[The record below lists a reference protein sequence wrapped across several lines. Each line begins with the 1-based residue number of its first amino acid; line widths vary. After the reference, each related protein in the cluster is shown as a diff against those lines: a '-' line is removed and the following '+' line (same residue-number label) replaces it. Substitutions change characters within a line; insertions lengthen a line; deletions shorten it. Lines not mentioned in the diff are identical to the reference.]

1 MVLRG
6 DMEHPQVFG
15 WIYGHNN
22 FMNILSFDTTVLT
35 IDTTVLVTVQWWCQ
49 YFENKMCYKYN
60 VMDMRE
66 TTFCD

>member
-1 MVLRG
+1 
-6 DMEHPQVFG
+6 
-15 WIYGHNN
+15 
-22 FMNILSFDTTVLT
+22 MNILSFDTTVLT